1 MRAPGGEWPHDSV
14 GCGVGRFG
22 WWVWIGRL
30 VGGAAGS
37 ILRELTMLA
46 VPNLAD
52 GFPMDILVANLVA
65 TFLLAL
71 VTGLHRRKIV
81 SDKANMLL
89 GTGIMGGLSTFSSF
103 AYGVVVL
110 MSESTASAVVALA
123 YVVTSLVLG
132 YVAVAVGLKIGGL
145 SSP

>member
-1 MRAPGGEWPHDSV
+1 MLDYFIAV
-14 GCGVGRFG
+14 F
-22 WWVWIGRL
+22 
-30 VGGAAGS
+30 VGGTVGS
-37 ILRELTMLA
+37 ILREFTMLM

-71 VTGLHRRKIV
+71 VTALHRRQIV
-81 SDKANMLL
+81 SDKTNMLI

-103 AYGVVVL
+103 AYGAVVL
-110 MSESTASAVVALA
+110 MSASTASAIVASV

-132 YVAVAVGLKIGGL
+132 YVAVVVGLKIGGI

>member
-1 MRAPGGEWPHDSV
+1 M
-14 GCGVGRFG
+14 
-22 WWVWIGRL
+22 
-30 VGGAAGS
+30 
-37 ILRELTMLA
+37 

-71 VTGLHRRKIV
+71 VTALHRRQIV
-81 SDKANMLL
+81 SDKTNMLI

-103 AYGVVVL
+103 VYGVVVL
-110 MSESTASAVVALA
+110 MSASTASAIVASV

-132 YVAVAVGLKIGGL
+132 YIAVVVGLKIGGL